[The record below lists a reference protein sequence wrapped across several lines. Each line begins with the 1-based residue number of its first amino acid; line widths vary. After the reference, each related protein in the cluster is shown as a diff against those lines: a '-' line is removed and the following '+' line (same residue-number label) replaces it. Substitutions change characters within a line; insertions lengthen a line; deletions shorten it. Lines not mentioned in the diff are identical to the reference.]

1 MRCGRPVHALW
12 WTAAGGSR
20 PGERAVAGG
29 RVSQEELSRMHI
41 AYAQGVRLIKNVR
54 IPMRDGVRLSA
65 DLYVPADDHTG
76 PLPVVME
83 YIPYRKDE
91 VAPGHRFYSYLP
103 QHGYIVAR
111 VDIRGTGAS
120 AGVAT
125 DEYVPGEQQ
134 DGYDAIEWLAAQPFC
149 DGSVNMMG
157 ISYGGFT
164 SLQVATLRPPHL
176 RSIIPMYFTD
186 DRYTDDCHY
195 RGGHL
200 RQYYDAGHYGNFMIA
215 YNAMPPY
222 PEWSEDWAEIWT
234 EHLEHNEPYLLN
246 WLSHQTDGP
255 YWRHGSV
262 GDIAERIECPV
273 FMIGGWRDGY
283 PNPPLRLYQ
292 ALRVPRKV
300 LVGPWNHAVPDVA
313 VPGPRIDHL
322 HEAVRWLDHWCKG
335 RDTGIMDEPPV
346 VIFMQHYERPDA
358 DRLDAAGAWRA
369 ETAWPAPGAGEMTF
383 YLGDDGGLGGAC
395 GRDGEDEF
403 SYVASVGVT
412 AGLWSG
418 GLQFGQPGDQ
428 RPDEAYSLIYSSPPL
443 EADIHVLGRPRV
455 QLNVAS
461 TASVIGFCV
470 SLSDIAPDGSS
481 HLVAKG
487 MLNATRRDS
496 LTDPQ
501 PLVPGEIYEL
511 PIEIDC
517 TAWRFERGHRIR
529 LAVASADW
537 PNVWPTPQ
545 PATNRV
551 FRGDSHPSQ
560 LVLPTVPTAGS
571 ARPPEFRPSPE
582 SLQRHARRLD
592 PPVWE
597 VVHDALSRRTRV
609 HLLERHSERINDA
622 TLVTREYELTSY
634 VNPDD
639 PAAASV
645 RGRHTSTITKP
656 NGLTIATSTVSIQG
670 ADTHFHVTIDLVVTV
685 DGLPHHTRQWVKS
698 VPRHLL

>member
-1 MRCGRPVHALW
+1 
-12 WTAAGGSR
+12 
-20 PGERAVAGG
+20 
-29 RVSQEELSRMHI
+29 MHT
-41 AYAQGVRLIKNVR
+41 AYAPGVRLIKNVR
-54 IPMRDGVRLSA
+54 IAMRDGVRLGA
-65 DLYVPADDHTG
+65 DLYVPASDDTE

-103 QHGYIVAR
+103 QHGYVVAR

-120 AGVAT
+120 GGVAT

-149 DGSVNMMG
+149 DGNVNMMG

-186 DRYTDDCHY
+186 DRYTDDCHH

-222 PEWSEDWAEIWT
+222 PEWSEDWAEIWS
-234 EHLEHNEPYLLN
+234 EHLEHNEPYLLK
-246 WLSHQTDGP
+246 WLRHQTDGP

-322 HEAVRWLDHWCKG
+322 HEVVRWLDYWCKG

-346 VIFMQHYERPDA
+346 VVYMQHYERPDA
-358 DRLDAAGAWRA
+358 DRLDAAGEWRA
-369 ETAWPAPGAGEMTF
+369 ETEWPAPGAGEMTF
-383 YLGDDGGLGGAC
+383 YVGDDGRLEDSC
-395 GRDGEDEF
+395 GSDRTDEF
-403 SYVASVGVT
+403 EYVASVGVT

-428 RPDEAYSLIYSSPPL
+428 RPDEAYSLTYTSSPL
-443 EADIHVLGRPRV
+443 REDIHIIGRAQV
-455 QLNVAS
+455 QLHVAS

-470 SLSDIAPDGSS
+470 SLSDVAPDGSS

-487 MLNATRRDS
+487 MLNATRRNS

-501 PLVPGEIYEL
+501 ALEPGEVYEL
-511 PIEIDC
+511 AIEIDC
-517 TAWRFERGHRIR
+517 TAWRFERDHCIR
-529 LAVASADW
+529 LTIASADW

-545 PATNRV
+545 RATNRV
-551 FRGDSHPSQ
+551 LRGASWPSKV
-560 LVLPTVPTAGS
+560 VLPTVRATGS
-571 ARPPEFRPSPE
+571 ATPPRFPPSPE
-582 SLQRHARRLD
+582 VRQRHTRRLA
-592 PPVWE
+592 PPTWE
-597 VVHDALSRRTRV
+597 VVHDALTRRARV
-609 HLLERHSERINDA
+609 HLHERLTERVNDA
-622 TLVTREYELTSY
+622 TLVTREYELTSH
-634 VNPDD
+634 VDADD
-639 PAAASV
+639 PAGASV
-645 RGRHTSTITKP
+645 VGRHTSTISRP
-656 NGLTIATSTVSIQG
+656 GALTTATSLVTIQG
-670 ADTHFHVTIDLVVTV
+670 TTSHFHVTIDLAVTIN
-685 DGLPHHTRQWVKS
+685 GLPHHTRQWVES
-698 VPRHLL
+698 VPRNLL

>member
-1 MRCGRPVHALW
+1 M
-12 WTAAGGSR
+12 
-20 PGERAVAGG
+20 
-29 RVSQEELSRMHI
+29 SQEEVSRMHLV
-41 AYAQGVRLIKNVR
+41 YAAGVGLIKNVR
-54 IPMRDGVRLSA
+54 IPMRDGVLLSA
-65 DLYVPADDHTG
+65 DLYVPADDRG
-76 PLPVVME
+76 EPLPVVME

-91 VAPGHRFYSYLP
+91 VAPGHRFYSYFP

-120 AGVAT
+120 AGTAT
-125 DEYVPGEQQ
+125 DEYVVREQQ

-215 YNAMPPY
+215 YNAMPPD
-222 PEWSEDWAEIWT
+222 PEWSQDWAEIWT
-234 EHLEHNEPYLLN
+234 EHLQHNEPYLLN
-246 WLSHQTDGP
+246 WLSYQTDGP

-273 FMIGGWRDGY
+273 FMMGGWRDGY

-346 VIFMQHYERPDA
+346 VVYMQHYERPDA
-358 DRLDAAGAWRA
+358 DRLDAAGVWRA
-369 ETAWPAPGAGEMTF
+369 ETAWPAPGASEMTF
-383 YLGDDGGLGGAC
+383 YLGDNGRLDGVG

-403 SYVASVGVT
+403 SYIASVGVT

-428 RPDEAYSLIYSSPPL
+428 RPDEAYSLNYTSPPL
-443 EADIHVLGRPRV
+443 EADLHVLGRPRV
-455 QLNVAS
+455 QLFIAS

-470 SLSDIAPDGSS
+470 SLADVAPDGSS

-511 PIEIDC
+511 PIEVDC

-529 LAVASADW
+529 LAVSSADW

-551 FRGDSHPSQ
+551 FRGDGHPSQ
-560 LVLPTVPTAGS
+560 LVLPVVPADGS
-571 ARPPEFRPSPE
+571 AQPPAFRPSPE
-582 SLQRHARRLD
+582 GLERHAQRLD

-609 HLLERHSERINDA
+609 HLLERLSERINET
-622 TLVTREYELTSY
+622 TLVTREYDLTSH
-634 VNPDD
+634 VDADNP
-639 PAAASV
+639 AGASV

-656 NGLTIATSTVSIQG
+656 NGLTTATSTVSIQG
-670 ADTHFHVTIDLVVTV
+670 TATHFHVTIDLVVTV